1 MRQDKKNT
9 PIRPV
14 AAAALSC
21 MLAAALSGCSAA
33 KPDII
38 KVQNAGLAEE
48 ITVTGKEETKV
59 IPDMAQIRYG
69 IYTRSETA
77 AGMPG
82 RKWKTAGSDHRDV
95 KRSGGGGGIHSDL
108 SLWSESYSRLG
119 FR

>member
-38 KVQNAGLAEE
+38 KVQNAGLA
-48 ITVTGKEETKV
+48 
-59 IPDMAQIRYG
+59 
-69 IYTRSETA
+69 
-77 AGMPG
+77 
-82 RKWKTAGSDHRDV
+82 
-95 KRSGGGGGIHSDL
+95 L
-108 SLWSESYSRLG
+108 SLIHI
-119 FR
+119 